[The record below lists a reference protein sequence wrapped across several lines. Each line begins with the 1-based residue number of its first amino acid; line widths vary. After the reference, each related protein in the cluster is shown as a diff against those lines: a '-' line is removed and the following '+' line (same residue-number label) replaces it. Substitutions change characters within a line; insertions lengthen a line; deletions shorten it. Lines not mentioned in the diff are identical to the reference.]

1 MTIPNSENDA
11 TSAPGQ
17 IADIEKNS
25 REVVRCEITNW
36 KGNDLFRAWNFYRD
50 GGELKPGRGGVS
62 LRVDRLPQLHAAV
75 TKALEVARAS
85 GLIEADNGR
94 G

>member
-1 MTIPNSENDA
+1 MTYQNSESVAN
-11 TSAPGQ
+11 SAPGQ

-36 KGNDLFRAWNFYRD
+36 KGVALFRAWNWYFD
-50 GGELKPGRGGVS
+50 NGELKPGRGGVS
-62 LRVDRLPQLHAAV
+62 LRIDRLPQLHAAV
-75 TKALEVARAS
+75 TKALEVARAR

-94 G
+94 D